1 MQDIVQTVRTL
12 VAQKRYAEARE
23 FILTTNHP
31 KATEW
36 LRQLDTLMAQSQP
49 TPSVPTFPETQ
60 SLSRPQGPDHTA
72 EIYALLKKMY
82 RQKIDTYRTVNA
94 ALNSLPI
101 AIFVAAALGGT
112 LIPIRGEPSFMGIFS
127 VVWII
132 LMAISIILGRLFN
145 RA

>member
-36 LRQLDTLMAQSQP
+36 LRQLDTLMGQSQP

-82 RQKIDTYRTVNA
+82 RQKYRYLSNGQCCSEQFADCNFCRCGARRDTN
-94 ALNSLPI
+94 P
-101 AIFVAAALGGT
+101 
-112 LIPIRGEPSFMGIFS
+112 EP
-127 VVWII
+127 
-132 LMAISIILGRLFN
+132 R
-145 RA
+145 